1 METDSVLI
9 YQFRHVIKDTKE
21 NLPTSTYLLKVNIR
35 N

>member
-9 YQFRHVIKDTKE
+9 YQLRHVTKDTKE
-21 NLPTSTYLLKVNIR
+21 NLPTSTYLVKVNIR

>member
-21 NLPTSTYLLKVNIR
+21 NVPTDTYLLKVNIR